1 MSENRINESIV
12 TAGADA
18 VVGGGRGEGG
28 GVLLGDPK
36 VQKEGK
42 NVTRKTGRGG
52 GLGARASEILPL
64 HKGGGGGGG
73 AGKVLAILERGGGG
87 GVLG

>member
-18 VVGGGRGEGG
+18 VVG

-52 GLGARASEILPL
+52 GWGLGQVKFYPYTKE
-64 HKGGGGGGG
+64 GGGGEQ
-73 AGKVLAILERGGGG
+73 GKF
-87 GVLG
+87 